1 MYHSHFSRGPNQPP
15 GINNIFPLIP
25 DKVNKLQTQ
34 GHYLTLNINST
45 RNLNPAQTSIDVSD
59 RQYMRLLKSFSIAI
73 RISWKN
79 IAE

>member
-15 GINNIFPLIP
+15 GINNIFLLIP

-73 RISWKN
+73 RIS
-79 IAE
+79 